1 MQHFRWM
8 RGRTWLGFHFL
19 RWNSDRGLRK
29 VNILTSS
36 VSLLIDIDILRN
48 HFTGKKKKINHKHL
62 WNIVYKIWNNVQY
75 ISCNSSI
82 NYPVI
87 NFDVDSKKNEGATRI
102 MKIVSSN
109 NLVIIASETWLDR
122 RRKIIFNDQRC

>member
-1 MQHFRWM
+1 M
-8 RGRTWLGFHFL
+8 
-19 RWNSDRGLRK
+19 RWNSGRGLRK

-48 HFTGKKKKINHKHL
+48 HFTGKKKKLITSIYE
-62 WNIVYKIWNNVQY
+62 IVYKIWNNVQY
-75 ISCNSSI
+75 VSCNSSI

-109 NLVIIASETWLDR
+109 NLVIIASET
-122 RRKIIFNDQRC
+122 

>member
-19 RWNSDRGLRK
+19 RWNSGRGLRK

-48 HFTGKKKKINHKHL
+48 HFTGKKKLITSIYE
-62 WNIVYKIWNNVQY
+62 IVYKIWNNVQY
-75 ISCNSSI
+75 VSCNSSI